1 MVKPM
6 FTIKNEVVAGEGNV
20 TLDAQWRRSSFVATL
35 NNAQMAMR
43 ILRRSYMEVGGVAV
57 ILFGL
62 TKNLFLTVA
71 ILLGAA
77 MSIVIISAL
86 LSYWFLRFKI
96 SQAHIEI
103 MSGVF
108 RRTHLNIPFERVQ
121 QLSTAQPLYY
131 RWFGD
136 FVDVMVDT
144 AGSDD
149 TEARLPAIR
158 QQEFSKLQQL
168 IAGCHHTASLDA
180 PYQSQNGVDGHVR
193 SEEDSDIIFKQNAR
207 SLLLYGVFQNKLLW
221 FLALA
226 VGFFEKFT
234 EALSNIKKSL
244 PEPSVILAELP
255 IVDVDHVTWLAVVMV
270 FAGLIVFLGISA
282 LLSLME
288 HYGFTLRRTSDGYLF
303 TEGWLKKV
311 MHRAAKRKIQGVVIR
326 RNIAEAWGGRQNII
340 IEQFGASNV
349 TLPCVD
355 SAQITPLLHELCPGH
370 QLSSVSLQ
378 RGNFLFVVKNWL
390 LISLP
395 LCALAYAFANAG
407 PMNEDIKVLIYF
419 TLFVSLGL
427 ALFHFLRWYR
437 RAYAH
442 DGQYLYLRRGRL
454 VEKTMIIDKH
464 KLQSASV
471 SQNPLMKK
479 LGLCTVTLYF
489 STGKFC
495 IPYMPYQYGLALSN
509 SSMDAVMRSNK
520 QWI

>member
-1 MVKPM
+1 MI
-6 FTIKNEVVAGEGNV
+6 TIKNEAVAGEGNV
-20 TLDAQWRRSSFVATL
+20 PLDAQWRRSSFVAAL
-35 NNAQMAMR
+35 NNAQMAIR
-43 ILRRSYMEVGGVAV
+43 ILGRSYMEVGGVAV
-57 ILFGL
+57 VLFGL
-62 TKNLFLTVA
+62 TKNLPLTVA

-77 MSIVIISAL
+77 MCIVAISAL
-86 LSYWFLRFKI
+86 LSYWFLQFKI

-108 RRTHLNIPFERVQ
+108 KRTHLNIPFERVQ

-144 AGSDD
+144 AGSDV

-158 QQEFSKLQQL
+158 QQEYSQLQQL
-168 IAGCHHTASLDA
+168 IAVSHHLASLDA
-180 PYQSQNGVDGHVR
+180 PCQSLAATDGYFR
-193 SEEDSDIIFKQNAR
+193 SEDDSDIIFKQNAR

-221 FLALA
+221 FLAIA

-234 EALSNIKKSL
+234 ETLSNLKHRL
-244 PEPSVILAELP
+244 PEQSVFLTELP
-255 IVDVDHVTWLAVVMV
+255 MVDLDHITGIAVAMV
-270 FAGLIVFLGISA
+270 FVGLIVLLGISA

-288 HYGFTLRRTSDGYLF
+288 HYGFTLRRTSDGYLS

-326 RNIAEAWGGRQNII
+326 RNIAEAWCGRQNII

-355 SAQITPLLHELCPGH
+355 SAHIMPLLNEFCPGH

-378 RGNFLFVVKNWL
+378 RGNFLFVVKNWM

-395 LCALAYAFANAG
+395 LLVLAYAFANAG
-407 PMNEDIKVLIYF
+407 STNNDAKVVTHF
-419 TLFVSLGL
+419 TLFVSIGL

-442 DGQYLYLRRGRL
+442 DSQYLYLRRGRL
-454 VEKTMIIDKH
+454 VEKTLIIEKH
-464 KLQSASV
+464 KLQAASI
-471 SQNPLMKK
+471 SQNLLMKK
-479 LGLCTVTLYF
+479 LGLCTVTLFF

-495 IPYMPYQYGLALSN
+495 IPYLPYQDGLELAN
-509 SSMDAVMRSNK
+509 SGLVGVMRSDK
-520 QWI
+520 LWI

>member
-1 MVKPM
+1 MI
-6 FTIKNEVVAGEGNV
+6 TIKNEAVVGDVNA
-20 TLDAQWRRSSFVATL
+20 TLAPQWRRSSFVATL

-43 ILRRSYMEVGGVAV
+43 ILGRSYMEVGGIAV
-57 ILFGL
+57 VLFGL
-62 TKNLFLTVA
+62 TKNLPLTVA

-86 LSYWFLRFKI
+86 LSYWFLKFKI

-103 MSGVF
+103 VSGVF

-121 QLSTAQPLYY
+121 QLSTAQPLHY

-144 AGSDD
+144 AGTDD

-158 QQEFSKLQQL
+158 QHEFFQLQQL
-168 IAGCHHTASLDA
+168 IAGHPHAASFDA
-180 PYQSQNGVDGHVR
+180 SFKSLAATDKHVC
-193 SEEDSDIIFKQNAR
+193 SEDYSDVIFKQNAR
-207 SLLLYGVFQNKLLW
+207 SLLLYGVFQNRLLL
-221 FLALA
+221 FLAIA
-226 VGFFEKFT
+226 VVFFEKFT
-234 EALSNIKKSL
+234 EALSNIKHRL
-244 PEPSVILAELP
+244 PEQSIFLTDLP
-255 IVDVDHVTWLAVVMV
+255 IVDVEHITGLAV
-270 FAGLIVFLGISA
+270 AIVFIGTIAFLGFSA
-282 LLSLME
+282 VFSLVE
-288 HYGFTLRRTSDGYLF
+288 HYGFTLRRTSDGYLS

-311 MHRAAKRKIQGVVIR
+311 MRRAAKRKIQGVVIR
-326 RNIAEAWGGRQNII
+326 KNLAETWFGRQNIM

-355 SAQITPLLHELCPGH
+355 SGNITPLLHELCPGH

-395 LCALAYAFANAG
+395 LCILAYAFANAG
-407 PMNEDIKVLIYF
+407 PMNDDTKALTYF
-419 TLFVSLGL
+419 TLFVSLSL

-442 DGQYLYLRRGRL
+442 DGKYLYLRRGRL

-471 SQNPLMKK
+471 SQNLLMKK
-479 LGLCTVTLYF
+479 LGLCTVTLFF

-495 IPYMPYQYGLALSN
+495 ILYLQYRDGLELVN
-509 SSMDAVMRSNK
+509 SSLVRVMRSDK

>member
-1 MVKPM
+1 MITTKSV
-6 FTIKNEVVAGEGNV
+6 IVAGESSA
-20 TLDAQWRRSSFVATL
+20 TLESQWRRSSFVATL
-35 NNAQMAMR
+35 NNAQTAMR
-43 ILRRSYMEVGGVAV
+43 ILGRSYMEVGGVAV
-57 ILFGL
+57 VLYGL
-62 TKNLFLTVA
+62 TKSLSLTVA

-77 MSIVIISAL
+77 IGIVAISAL
-86 LSYWFLRFKI
+86 LSYWFLKFKI
-96 SQAHIEI
+96 SSAHIEI

-108 RRTHLNIPFERVQ
+108 KRAHLNIPFERVQ

-136 FVDVMVDT
+136 FVDVMIDT

-158 QQEFSKLQQL
+158 QHELAQLQQL
-168 IAGCHHTASLDA
+168 IAGRPHAASLDE
-180 PYQSQNGVDGHVR
+180 PYQSQAGVDGHVR
-193 SEEDSDIIFKQNAR
+193 SEENSDIIFKQNAS

-221 FLALA
+221 YLAIA
-226 VGFFEKFT
+226 IGFFEKFT
-234 EALSNIKKSL
+234 EALSNIKHRL
-244 PEPSVILAELP
+244 PEQSVFLTELP
-255 IVDVDHVTWLAVVMV
+255 MVDVDHITGIAVAMV

-282 LLSLME
+282 LLSFME
-288 HYGFTLRRTSDGYLF
+288 HYGFTLRRTSDGYLC

-326 RNIAEAWGGRQNII
+326 RNLAETWFGRQNII
-340 IEQFGASNV
+340 IDQFGASNV

-355 SAQITPLLHELCPGH
+355 SAQITPLLQELCPGH
-370 QLSSVSLQ
+370 KLSSVSLQ
-378 RGNFLFVVKNWL
+378 RGNFLFVVKNWV

-395 LCALAYAFANAG
+395 LCVLAYAFANAG
-407 PMNEDIKVLIYF
+407 PMNDDTKALTYF
-419 TLFVSLGL
+419 TLCVSIGL
-427 ALFHFLRWYR
+427 AVFHFLRWYR

-471 SQNPLMKK
+471 GQNPLMKK

-495 IPYMPYQYGLALSN
+495 IPYLPYQDGLALAN
-509 SSMDAVMRSNK
+509 SGMDAVMRSNK